1 MYNLK
6 STSLSSRF
14 YSWIWNTEIS
24 NFKTMCPY
32 FWSYVLTI
40 IFLPLILII
49 KGLVSLLPKS
59 KKVDKALDYVAGS
72 KFGDLASK
80 IFKPSRFRDF
90 LGSACKWVF
99 FIFVGAFI
107 LFMLYAIGFAVYKDP
122 FGVILVVFSVVGG
135 ASILILIVYL
145 FSEYDLFSKIAYPF
159 KLFGNMIYSLYKN
172 MCPLI
177 KWENK

>member
-6 STSLSSRF
+6 TTSLSSRF

-40 IFLPLILII
+40 LFLPLILII
-49 KGLVSLLPKS
+49 KGLVNLLPKS
-59 KKVDKALDYVAGS
+59 KKVEKAMDYVAES

-80 IFKPSRFRDF
+80 IFKPSRFWDV
-90 LGSACKWVF
+90 LGNICKWMF
-99 FIFVGAFI
+99 FIFVGAII
-107 LFMLYAIGFAVYKDP
+107 LGMICAIGYGIYENP
-122 FGVILVVFSVVGG
+122 FRVLLTIGLMVGG

-145 FSEYDLFSKIAYPF
+145 FSEYDLLSKIAYPF

-172 MCPLI
+172 VCPLI
-177 KWENK
+177 KWE

>member
-1 MYNLK
+1 
-6 STSLSSRF
+6 
-14 YSWIWNTEIS
+14 
-24 NFKTMCPY
+24 MCPY
-32 FWSYVLTI
+32 FWSYVFTI

-49 KGLVSLLPKS
+49 KGLVNLLPKI

-80 IFKPSRFRDF
+80 IFKPSRFWDF

-107 LFMLYAIGFAVYKDP
+107 LGMIYAIGFAAYKDP
-122 FGVILVVFSVVGG
+122 FGVLLTIGLMVGS
-135 ASILILIVYL
+135 AAILILIVYL
-145 FSEYDLFSKIAYPF
+145 FSEYDLLSKIAYPF